1 MKSLLEAAAL
11 ILSLINGLMLL
22 KYYLTD
28 KPRLQVRPVHPDI
41 YQWWFRLPD
50 GKYKDLPI
58 RKYGFLVYVGIS
70 NKGLR
75 KVSLASW
82 RLFINTT
89 MKKVELKPISIP
101 EPKAELSGSGHV
113 KTWPVLGQQGIS
125 FKGNTLIDS
134 GTSIAGMAYY
144 VAEFYES
151 ELWNPV
157 IRDGKV
163 IGDFVITDAFG
174 NSSRTKIIF
183 RGDSIEKVK
192 TLIENIELIH

>member
-1 MKSLLEAAAL
+1 
-11 ILSLINGLMLL
+11 
-22 KYYLTD
+22 
-28 KPRLQVRPVHPDI
+28 
-41 YQWWFRLPD
+41 
-50 GKYKDLPI
+50 
-58 RKYGFLVYVGIS
+58 
-70 NKGLR
+70 
-75 KVSLASW
+75 
-82 RLFINTT
+82 
-89 MKKVELKPISIP
+89 
-101 EPKAELSGSGHV
+101 V